1 MSAETIR
8 FPRAM
13 KRGPKVGRGPVADI
27 LQMPNNDA
35 RSLYAR
41 LRACKFNPEDQAAA
55 YEDQLAFAKR
65 FWPNGELTHTRVRE
79 MIANRRA
86 RLEAELELLSDLL
99 KERQHG

>member
-1 MSAETIR
+1 MAEATSNIVALTI
-8 FPRAM
+8 AK
-13 KRGPKVGRGPVADI
+13 KRGRKVRRGPIADI
-27 LQMPNNDA
+27 LPMPDSDA

-41 LRACKFNPEDQAAA
+41 LCACKFNPEDQEAA

-86 RLEAELELLSDLL
+86 RLEAELDRLSDLVD
-99 KERQHG
+99 R